1 MRSGTLD
8 TIVSSSTQN
17 HALAVQKQ
25 RKRLLFVDVL
35 NIVSSFAVVLLH
47 TSIGA
52 FSPERSPL
60 WLSSLLSQSLAIF
73 AVPIFFMVSGMNL
86 IGYRSRYSTRVF
98 LKRRLLRVGVSLFLA
113 SLFAYL
119 LLCAFPHSFF
129 GAESFEGV
137 ASAGDFLTRFL
148 SNGILDIYWFL
159 YAIIYL
165 YLLTPLLS
173 LMTGRRRVQEYVL
186 TLCLIVSVI
195 IPFMT
200 HLGVDYTYFQ
210 TLFGWPLFSNVNLF
224 YFLLGF
230 YISAHVRPPRR
241 IWPLVGTYLLS
252 AGLMFVGGLLEC
264 GYFGSSEMSPYNN
277 YLIGITS
284 PFCVLMSVSL
294 FQLARSLEGRL
305 QGLSDRVRQAI
316 SRISG
321 CAFGV
326 YLFHILLVNL
336 TGGGLLGK
344 LLNHFSNPFV
354 RAILIY
360 AATLCLVALAKN
372 ALHAFKRLTRE

>member
-1 MRSGTLD
+1 M
-8 TIVSSSTQN
+8 
-17 HALAVQKQ
+17 
-25 RKRLLFVDVL
+25 
-35 NIVSSFAVVLLH
+35 VLLH

-52 FSPERSPL
+52 FSPERSSQ

-86 IGYRSRYSTRVF
+86 IGYRSRYSTRTF

-119 LLCAFPHSFF
+119 LLCTFPHSFF
-129 GAESFEGV
+129 DAESFEGV

-148 SNGILDIYWFL
+148 TNGILDIYWFL

-173 LMTGRRRVQEYVL
+173 LMTRRKRVQEYIL
-186 TLCLIVSVI
+186 ALCLIVSIV

-200 HLGVDYTYFQ
+200 HLGVDSAYFQ

-224 YFLLGF
+224 YFLLGY
-230 YISAHVRPPRR
+230 YISTHVRPSKR
-241 IWPLVGTYLLS
+241 IWPFVGAYLLS
-252 AGLMFVGGLLEC
+252 AVLMFAGGLLEC
-264 GYFGSSEMSPYNN
+264 GFFGSSEMNPYNN

-284 PFCVLMSVSL
+284 PFCVLMSISL

-305 QGLSDRVRQAI
+305 QRLSGRVRQAI

-321 CAFGV
+321 CAFGI
-326 YLFHILLVNL
+326 YLFHILFVNL

-344 LLNHFSNPFV
+344 LLNHSANPFV
-354 RAILIY
+354 RAVLIY
-360 AATLCLVALAKN
+360 GVTLCLVALTKYLLN
-372 ALHAFKRLTRE
+372 TLKRTLLK